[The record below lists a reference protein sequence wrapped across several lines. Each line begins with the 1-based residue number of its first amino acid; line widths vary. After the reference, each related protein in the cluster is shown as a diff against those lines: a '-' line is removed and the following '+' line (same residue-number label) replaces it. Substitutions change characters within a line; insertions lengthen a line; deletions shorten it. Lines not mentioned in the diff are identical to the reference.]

1 MLYDNKYEKDKGADL
16 KGFGATIGGLSTTE
30 KWFN

>member
-1 MLYDNKYEKDKGADL
+1 MTKKHEKDEGVGL
-16 KGFGATIGGLSTTE
+16 KGFGVTIGGLSTTE